1 MRPILRLRRPLAVRL
16 TTAVALG
23 LATVTLAIGV
33 HVMVTEERD
42 LHSAVTAETLL
53 LTRSVQI
60 AFENAIRDRQIDDI
74 EQTLTEL
81 ELIEPRMGIFVVG
94 PERTVV
100 TRSPG
105 ATALPAVPRDGKVHF
120 LETEGGPVAAMH
132 VALVVPVSG
141 YTGLIVTRP
150 LETMVEDLAHT
161 RLQVLATVLAT
172 IAASSVLLMVIFRR
186 SVERPLARMTHAM
199 RHFREVGQPELQ
211 EPFADDEMGE
221 ALREFAALARE
232 LHEARQTLEREQE
245 ERAMLD
251 RHLERLDKLA
261 TVGQLSARV
270 AHEIGSPLQVLE
282 GRLSALQ
289 RDLRGQP
296 AALRL
301 LEIALEQTQRITRV
315 VSQLLSVARPAAA
328 TSFDCDPARAAVTI
342 TEFLEIEAK
351 RRGIKL
357 LVDVSR
363 APARIAVE
371 ADHISQVVL
380 NLLRNALE
388 ATPRGGEVR
397 LALEN
402 EQVDGRDQ
410 LRIVVEDNGKG
421 MSSDERERAFE
432 PFFTT
437 RSESGGTGL
446 GLPIVRSFAR
456 RYGGSVAVTSAPDQG
471 ARFEVI
477 IPFERIG
484 IEEGEQH
491 GGASENAA
499 DRG

>member
-1 MRPILRLRRPLAVRL
+1 M
-16 TTAVALG
+16 
-23 LATVTLAIGV
+23 TLAIGV

-42 LHSAVTAETLL
+42 LHRAVTAETRL

-74 EQTLTEL
+74 EQTLAEL
-81 ELIEPRMGIFVVG
+81 KLIEPRMGIFVVG
-94 PERTVV
+94 PEATVV
-100 TRSPG
+100 TSSPG
-105 ATALPAVPRDGKVHF
+105 ARNLPAVPRDGEVHF
-120 LETEGGPVAAMH
+120 LESQRGPVAAMH
-132 VALVVPVSG
+132 VSLGVSVSG

-150 LETMVEDLAHT
+150 LETMLEDLAHT

-172 IAASSVLLMVIFRR
+172 IAASSVLLLVIFRR

-199 RHFREVGQPELQ
+199 RHFREAGQPELL

-245 ERAMLD
+245 ERQVLD
-251 RHLERLDKLA
+251 QHLERLDKLA

-289 RDLRGQP
+289 RELQGQP
-296 AALRL
+296 ASLRL
-301 LEIALEQTQRITRV
+301 VSIALEQTQRITRV

-328 TSFDCDPARAAVTI
+328 TSFECDPARAAITI
-342 TEFLEIEAK
+342 AEFLEIEAK

-357 LVDVSR
+357 NVDVAS
-363 APARIAVE
+363 APGRIPVQ

-397 LALEN
+397 LSIASEPSTAESLAPG
-402 EQVDGRDQ
+402 GRDTSDGHRSPALRGGPREQ
-410 LRIVVEDNGKG
+410 LRIVVEDNGRG
-421 MSSDERERAFE
+421 MSADELERAFE

-446 GLPIVRSFAR
+446 GLPIVRSYAR
-456 RYGGSVAVTSAPDQG
+456 RYGGNAAVTSTPGQG
-471 ARFEVI
+471 ARFDVT
-477 IPFERIG
+477 IPFERLG
-484 IEEGEQH
+484 NEEGEQH
-491 GGASENAA
+491 GRASENAA

>member
-1 MRPILRLRRPLAVRL
+1 MRPILRLRRALAMRL
-16 TTAVALG
+16 TMGVALG
-23 LATVTLAIGV
+23 LAAVTLGIGV
-33 HVMVTEERD
+33 YAMVTEERD
-42 LHSAVTAETLL
+42 LQRAVTAETLL

-74 EQTLTEL
+74 EQTLAEL

-105 ATALPAVPRDGKVHF
+105 ANHLPTVPRDGHVHF
-120 LETEGGPVAAMH
+120 IETEDGPVAAMH

-150 LETMVEDLAHT
+150 LESMVEDLAHT
-161 RLQVLATVLAT
+161 RLQVLATVLAS
-172 IAASSVLLMVIFRR
+172 IAASSVLLLVIFRR

-199 RHFREVGQPELQ
+199 RRFREAGQQELQ

-221 ALREFAALARE
+221 ALREFAVLARE
-232 LHEARQTLEREQE
+232 LHDARQNLEREQE
-245 ERAMLD
+245 ERAVLD
-251 RHLERLDKLA
+251 THLERLDKLA

-282 GRLSALQ
+282 GRLSS
-289 RDLRGQP
+289 LRRELGGQLP
-296 AALRL
+296 AARL
-301 LEIALEQTQRITRV
+301 VDIALEQTQRITRV
-315 VSQLLSVARPAAA
+315 VSQLLAVARPAAA
-328 TSFDCDPARAAVTI
+328 IGFECDPARAAVTI
-342 TEFLEIEAK
+342 AEFLEIEAK
-351 RRGIKL
+351 RHGIKL
-357 LVDVSR
+357 SVDVSR
-363 APARIAVE
+363 APLRVPVAQ
-371 ADHISQVVL
+371 DHVSQVVL

-388 ATPRGGEVR
+388 ATPRGGEVQ
-397 LALEN
+397 LCLSAEPN
-402 EQVDGRDQ
+402 GSGEQ
-410 LRIVVEDNGKG
+410 LRIAVVDNGRG
-421 MSSDERERAFE
+421 MSAEERERAFE

-437 RSESGGTGL
+437 RAESGGTGL

-456 RYGGSVAVTSAPDQG
+456 RYGGSVSVSSEPGQG
-471 ARFEVI
+471 ARFDVV
-477 IPFERIG
+477 IPFERVAN
-484 IEEGEQH
+484 EEVEQH